1 MSDLL
6 DAFTKFVAY
15 LGDESAR
22 DGYFTGHNEKGE
34 PKYSINVH
42 PGVSPQYIVMLVKL
56 IYQHLTTGKE
66 IKGKF
71 APLIKKKIDEFV
83 AVVKAGPEAEK
94 PELLA
99 YMSEYN
105 LDDDGR
111 MQGGARCGGR
121 RGRRSTMKGRARG
134 GKRARTLKSSKSSKS
149 NRRY

>member
-6 DAFTKFVAY
+6 DAFTKFVAW

-22 DGYFTGHNEKGE
+22 DGYLTGHNEKGE
-34 PKYSINVH
+34 PKYSINMG
-42 PGVSPQYIVMLVKL
+42 PGVSPQFIVQIVKL
-56 IYQHLTTGKE
+56 IHLNLTTGKE
-66 IKGKF
+66 IKGKL
-71 APLIKKKIDEFV
+71 APAIKKKMDDFIALV
-83 AVVKAGPEAEK
+83 NAGPEAEK

-99 YMSEYN
+99 YMNEYN

-134 GKRARTLKSSKSSKS
+134 GKRARTVKS

>member
-15 LGDESAR
+15 LGDEGAR

-42 PGVSPQYIVMLVKL
+42 PGVSPQYIVTLVKL
-56 IYQHLTTGKE
+56 IHQHLTTGKE

-71 APLIKKKIDEFV
+71 APVIKKKIDEFV
-83 AVVKAGPEAEK
+83 ALVKAGPEEEK

-111 MQGGARCGGR
+111 MQGGARLR
-121 RGRRSTMKGRARG
+121 RRRSTMKGNKKARG
-134 GKRARTLKSSKSSKS
+134 GKRTRITKNSKR

>member
-6 DAFTKFVAY
+6 DAFTKFVAW

-22 DGYFTGHNEKGE
+22 DGYLTGHNANGA
-34 PKYSINVH
+34 PQYSINMG
-42 PGVSPQYIVMLVKL
+42 PGVSPQFIVQIVKL
-56 IYQHLTTGKE
+56 IHLNLTTGKE
-66 IKGKF
+66 IKGKL
-71 APLIKKKIDEFV
+71 APAIKKKMDDFIALV
-83 AVVKAGPEAEK
+83 NAGPEAEK

-99 YMSEYN
+99 YMNEYN

-134 GKRARTLKSSKSSKS
+134 GKRARTVKS

>member
-15 LGDESAR
+15 LGDEGAR
-22 DGYFTGHNEKGE
+22 DGYLTGHNAQGE

-56 IYQHLTTGKE
+56 IYKHLTTGKE

-83 AVVKAGPEAEK
+83 AVVKAGPEDQK

-99 YMSEYN
+99 YMAEYN
-105 LDDDGR
+105 LDDE
-111 MQGGARCGGR
+111 GGGMHGGVRLR
-121 RGRRSTMKGRARG
+121 RRIRRTMKSSRKARG
-134 GKRARTLKSSKSSKS
+134 GKRTRVSKGS
-149 NRRY
+149 RRY

>member
-15 LGDESAR
+15 LGDEMAR
-22 DGYFTGHNEKGE
+22 DGYLTGHNANGE

-56 IYQHLTTGKE
+56 CHQHFTTGKE

-83 AVVKAGPEAEK
+83 ALVKAGPEDQK
-94 PELLA
+94 PELYA
-99 YMSEYN
+99 YMAEYN
-105 LDDDGR
+105 LDDEGGAG
-111 MQGGARCGGR
+111 MHGGARLRIRRTMKGKARGGR
-121 RGRRSTMKGRARG
+121 RT
-134 GKRARTLKSSKSSKS
+134 RTAKSRKSSKSK
-149 NRRY
+149 RRY